1 MSETIITGGAAL
13 EALAPSENSYAD
25 QFEKMLDQYHGKPE
39 IYDDK
44 LSADFYRILSEMMAA
59 DTRPRFGGLPYFS
72 PSSANACPRSL
83 YLKLKRAKKDSRKV
97 QPHQSRWQ
105 KHGTAIGESLQKD
118 LFFIEKHFADAPFKF
133 KRTRNGY
140 PAFEEAAQACVTVE
154 ASDSNGEI
162 RKFKL
167 FGKPD
172 GILDH
177 TSGATVGLEIK
188 SKQTTAAQT
197 GHYKMREPKEDHRLQ
212 CVTYSAMYGIN
223 DFIIT
228 YVNASKK
235 GWFLDEETYAKNPD
249 VRAFDVKVTDS
260 DRQALLEKFADLLR
274 RVDENDPPKLDLEK
288 WQFNNF
294 KEACALDLSAEEVS
308 ELESEVL
315 AIEGSSAKKF
325 IKDNYRRAFEEI
337 LSLRSES
344 NGG

>member
-1 MSETIITGGAAL
+1 MTTILTGA
-13 EALAPSENSYAD
+13 EAVASLTDPVSYAEE
-25 QFEKMLDQYHGKPE
+25 FARMLDEYHRKPE
-39 IYDDK
+39 VYDDQ
-44 LSADFYRILSEMMAA
+44 LSADFYRLVAEMIEESKP
-59 DTRPRFGGLPYFS
+59 PRFEGLPYFS

-288 WQFNNF
+288 WTFNNF
-294 KEACALDLSAEEVS
+294 KEVSAIDLSEEEVA
-308 ELESEVL
+308 ELQAEVK
-315 AIEGSSAKKF
+315 AVEASSAYQFVKQ
-325 IKDNYRRAFEEI
+325 NYRQAIEEI
-337 LSLRSES
+337 LELR
-344 NGG
+344 GA